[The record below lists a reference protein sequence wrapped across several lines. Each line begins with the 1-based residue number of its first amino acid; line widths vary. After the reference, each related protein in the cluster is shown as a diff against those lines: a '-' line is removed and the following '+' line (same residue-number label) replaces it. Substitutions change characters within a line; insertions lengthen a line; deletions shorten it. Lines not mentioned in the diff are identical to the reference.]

1 MKILGR
7 NVHIRFVDKIYDAM
21 SYQERI
27 RNSFKDE
34 YLTFVTDGQLF
45 ITSSD
50 GPDDMKWDPDKFKA
64 KYVVRNASYVIYKK
78 FDGDEAHYLAEIVS
92 PEKRMT
98 RDMFMHLEQDMVNL
112 IKA

>member
-1 MKILGR
+1 MKILGKD
-7 NVHIRFVDKIYDAM
+7 VKIKFVDAIYDAL
-21 SYQERI
+21 SCQERI

-45 ITSSD
+45 IKDSS

-64 KYVVRNASYVIYKK
+64 KYVVRNATYVIYKK
-78 FDGDEAHYLAEIVS
+78 FDGDEAHYSAEIVS
-92 PEKRMT
+92 PEKKINRE
-98 RDMFMHLEQDMVNL
+98 MFMHLEQDMVNL